1 MARKIN
7 WAGVGLSVITG
18 TSLAAVSIMAYFR
31 FEFPEQFAEGSVRQ
45 SRPEAWTDEERQWGA
60 FGSGL
65 ADAIPSAVTNVFR
78 FENVAERI
86 EARRA
91 KRRQEIQDI
100 INQKD

>member
-1 MARKIN
+1 MGKIN
-7 WAGVGLSVITG
+7 WAGVGLSVVTG

-31 FEFPEQFAEGSVRQ
+31 FEFPEQFAEGSIRQ
-45 SRPEAWTDEERQWGA
+45 SRPEAWNEEDKRWGA
-60 FGSGL
+60 FGSGF
-65 ADAIPSAVTNVFR
+65 ADAIPTAFSNIFR

-91 KRRQEIQDI
+91 RRRQEIQDI